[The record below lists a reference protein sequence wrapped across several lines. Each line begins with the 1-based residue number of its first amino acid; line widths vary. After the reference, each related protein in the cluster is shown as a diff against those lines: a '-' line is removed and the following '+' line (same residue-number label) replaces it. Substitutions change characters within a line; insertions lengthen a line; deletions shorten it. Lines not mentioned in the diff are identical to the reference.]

1 VNKQKGINIL
11 LLELVSE
18 DHFDFESMFKDLNCD
33 QLFIKNALEEFNESL
48 LYEPI
53 DLVLIHASLAQNIL
67 ANKAVSS
74 CNAHQIPIAL
84 ITDDEL
90 EIAGVKRFTVKEEI
104 DQLQQFVEKL
114 GFKSFSISRH
124 TLYEKDENL
133 IEDSIFV
140 KSNQQYKRILFK
152 DILFIKSDHVYLE
165 IHTQNERYIVR
176 ASFKEYADKLPS
188 KNFYRVHK
196 SFMINV
202 EHIELINQNDVVIN
216 KVHIP
221 ISRELKAF
229 ITKSIKT

>member
-1 VNKQKGINIL
+1 MNKQKGINIL

-48 LYEPI
+48 LYEPL

-90 EIAGVKRFTVKEEI
+90 EIAGVKRFSVKEEI

-114 GFKSFSISRH
+114 RFKSFSISRH
-124 TLYEKDENL
+124 TLYEG
-133 IEDSIFV
+133 
-140 KSNQQYKRILFK
+140 
-152 DILFIKSDHVYLE
+152 
-165 IHTQNERYIVR
+165 
-176 ASFKEYADKLPS
+176 
-188 KNFYRVHK
+188 
-196 SFMINV
+196 
-202 EHIELINQNDVVIN
+202 
-216 KVHIP
+216 
-221 ISRELKAF
+221 
-229 ITKSIKT
+229 